1 MTSNMDEVLK
11 DAYVELAPYLE
22 EHVIA
27 KVDFFQKSPDRLCRM
42 RWSFIVLM
50 RMFASLRTM
59 CVAVY
64 VLVCVCQCVLC
75 DRVEYDKADFWESL
89 PVCGSCVRK
98 SVEPCV
104 CAIVVLLNAPS
115 GTVAIVFRISA
126 VVFRISAVVFRISA
140 VVFRISAVV
149 FRISA
154 VVFRISATVSR
165 IWAETSLLKIKLLSK
180 TFLSLYSWACGTLCC
195 AFVNCLCVIV
205 YHVNCVCH
213 SDCVSCWLCF
223 ILMLRHILLVLLSES
238 SDLRSICACVV
249 CVCVTVCHIS
259 DSVLSKTAIFAK
271 KEGRKREIFNES
283 ARGSSLRE
291 ANV

>member
-42 RWSFIVLM
+42 RWSFIVLL

-75 DRVEYDKADFWESL
+75 DCVEYDKADFWESL

-104 CAIVVLLNAPS
+104 CAVVVLLNAPS
-115 GTVAIVFRISA
+115 DTVAIVFR
-126 VVFRISAVVFRISA
+126 F
-140 VVFRISAVV
+140 
-149 FRISA
+149 SA

-165 IWAETSLLKIKLLSK
+165 IWDETSLLKKKLLSK
-180 TFLSLYSWACGTLCC
+180 IFLSLYSWTCGTLCC
-195 AFVNCLCVIV
+195 AFVICLCVIV
-205 YHVNCVCH
+205 YHINCDGVCYIY
-213 SDCVSCWLCF
+213 CVLDIDS
-223 ILMLRHILLVLLSES
+223 VLLSSIWMGTCALADLFVRCCVLYWLCVSRWSCFGLIVCCCNQIEGVSTLLS
-238 SDLRSICACVV
+238 SV
-249 CVCVTVCHIS
+249 CVILKISSWLCV
-259 DSVLSKTAIFAK
+259 
-271 KEGRKREIFNES
+271 
-283 ARGSSLRE
+283 
-291 ANV
+291 

>member
-1 MTSNMDEVLK
+1 
-11 DAYVELAPYLE
+11 
-22 EHVIA
+22 
-27 KVDFFQKSPDRLCRM
+27 
-42 RWSFIVLM
+42 M

-126 VVFRISAVVFRISA
+126 
-140 VVFRISAVV
+140 
-149 FRISA
+149 
-154 VVFRISATVSR
+154 TVSR
-165 IWAETSLLKIKLLSK
+165 IWAETPLLKIKLLSK

-223 ILMLRHILLVLLSES
+223 ILMLRHILLVLLYES